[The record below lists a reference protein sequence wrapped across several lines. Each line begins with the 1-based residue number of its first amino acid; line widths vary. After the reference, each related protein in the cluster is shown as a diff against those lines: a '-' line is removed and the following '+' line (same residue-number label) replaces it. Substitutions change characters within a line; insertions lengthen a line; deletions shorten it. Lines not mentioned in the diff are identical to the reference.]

1 MNQKALTIRKQLRD
15 NFEFYSK
22 NCLKIRTK
30 DGDVV
35 NLKPN
40 IAQSQLLNII
50 NTQYEKEG
58 KIRVII
64 LKARQMGLS
73 TMVGGWL
80 YWWLSQ
86 RKAQR
91 GMVVTHHADS
101 TRALFDM
108 TRRYHDNCPEPV
120 KPHTKYSSRKEINF
134 NFLDSSYV
142 VATAG
147 GDSIARGETITVC
160 HLSELAFWSPSTA
173 EENFNAIMQAVPN
186 KDNTAVFIESTA
198 NGVSGKFYD
207 LWRGAI
213 EGTNGFIPVFLPW
226 FIQDEYAE
234 QASENM
240 DYTPDEL
247 ELKKEHNLTDDQ
259 LAFRRKKIAQNG
271 IDLFRQEYPANA
283 DEAFL
288 TSGRP
293 IFNPDQ
299 IMEMIDK
306 SEPVKQ
312 RLALEEET
320 WNVHP
325 RGELVLYKDV
335 DPAGIYTIGADV
347 AMGIRGGDYSVAQI
361 LDENKNL
368 VGTYRAHVH
377 PDYFAT
383 ILYHLGEFF
392 NNAYIIVESNS
403 HGLLTC
409 TRLYKDF
416 EYTNFHIEIVVDKM
430 SDKEMTKLGFQ
441 TTAKSK
447 PLVINELRASLRLN
461 EMTINDKVTL
471 RELLTYIET
480 ETGAMEAESGCFDDC
495 VMALALANYGHQQGW
510 KPTEINNNF
519 YSEAI

>member
-1 MNQKALTIRKQLRD
+1 MTTKAQKVRKKLRD
-15 NFEFYSK
+15 DFEFYAK
-22 NCLKIRTK
+22 NVLKIRTK

-35 NLKPN
+35 HLNLN
-40 IAQSQLLNII
+40 TAQQQLLDKI
-50 NTQYEKEG
+50 NAQYEEEG
-58 KIRVII
+58 KVRVII

-73 TMVGGWL
+73 TVVGGWM

-108 TRRYHDNCPEPV
+108 TRRYHENCPDAI

-134 NFLDSSYV
+134 DILDSSYV

-147 GDSIARGETITVC
+147 GDSIARGETITVA
-160 HLSELAFWSPSTA
+160 HLSELAFWSASTA
-173 EENFNAIMQAVPN
+173 ADNYNAINQAIPN
-186 KDNTAVFIESTA
+186 KPNTAVFIESTA

-207 LWRGAI
+207 LWKGAV

-226 FIQDEYAE
+226 FIQPEYRQE
-234 QASENM
+234 VVGKLE
-240 DYTPDEL
+240 YTPEEEEL
-247 ELKKEHNLTDDQ
+247 RSKHNLDDEQ
-259 LAFRRKKIAQNG
+259 LMFRRNKIAQNG
-271 IDLFRQEYPANA
+271 IDLFRQEYPSEP

-299 IMEMIDK
+299 LLELMDK
-306 SEPVKQ
+306 AEEHKY
-312 RLALEEET
+312 RMALEDDE
-320 WNVHP
+320 WQVHP
-325 RGELVLYKDV
+325 RGELVMYDDI

-347 AMGIRGGDYSVAQI
+347 AMGINGGDYSVAQV
-361 LDENKNL
+361 LDQDKKL
-368 VGTYRAHVH
+368 VATYRAHVH

-383 ILYHLGEFF
+383 ILRALGEYY
-392 NNAYIIVESNS
+392 NDAYIIVESNS

-416 EYTNFHIEIVVDKM
+416 GYTNFHTEIIVDKM
-430 SDKEMTKLGFQ
+430 SDKEVTKLGFA

-447 PLVINELRASLRLN
+447 PLVINELRATLRMR
-461 EMTINDKVTL
+461 EMDIHDKITL
-471 RELLTYIET
+471 REMLTYIET
-480 ETGAMEAESGCFDDC
+480 ESGGMEAEQGCHDDC

-510 KPTEINNNF
+510 EPTFINDEY